1 MVQSSNKA
9 AMKRESDATHSRIKV
24 IGRPAT
30 TMIPSESDTHP
41 PSVQTT
47 TSHARFILAVL
58 FLLSILNFV
67 DRQIL
72 ASLAGRVKVDL
83 AITDAQLGFLY
94 GTVFGVFYAVFGIP
108 LGVFADL
115 GSRRKLIAWGLT
127 LWSLATM
134 ASGLAVGFGTLAL
147 ARVGVGVGEAS
158 VSPAAY
164 SLISDLF
171 PRARRATA
179 LAVYSLGVYVGIG
192 VSLYFG
198 GAVVD
203 AWASAFPPGTEPFGL
218 RGWQVAFFA
227 AGLPGLVLLPFVLSF
242 REPIRGAQEASQ
254 PAEVEPRRDAFK
266 ATLRECLALI
276 PPFSVFFLKRDG
288 VHRVQNLLAV
298 AFFAGSGLVLWHFF
312 GDAIQWT
319 CVGVGFYV
327 VATLAQRLKAREPD
341 AFALIFKTPSLGF
354 ATLGFSF
361 LSFTGYAISLWTM
374 EFFIRY
380 HGFSRSDI
388 GAKLGLISAVGGGL
402 GVTLGGVLADRFRR
416 RTASGRLIVGMMNA
430 LIPIPLLL
438 MALTA
443 ADRDQALALFAVA
456 QVFAALWLGAGSS
469 TFQDLVLPHMRARAS
484 AVGLLFVTVV
494 GLAMGPYVVGRLSD
508 YWGDL
513 RLAFMSATW
522 ANVVAF
528 VLFALASRTIA
539 HDEETRVARAQAARD
554 GMSRAESRT

>member
-1 MVQSSNKA
+1 MVPTRPDTSTSS
-9 AMKRESDATHSRIKV
+9 
-24 IGRPAT
+24 PAT
-30 TMIPSESDTHP
+30 S
-41 PSVQTT
+41 
-47 TSHARFILAVL
+47 SHARFILAVL
-58 FLLSILNFV
+58 FVLSILNFV

-72 ASLAGRVKVDL
+72 ASIAGRVKADL

-94 GTVFGVFYAVFGIP
+94 GTVFGVFYSVFGVP

-115 GSRRKLIAWGLT
+115 GSRRKLIACGLT

-147 ARVGVGVGEAS
+147 ARVCVGIGEAS
-158 VSPAAY
+158 ASPAAY
-164 SLISDLF
+164 SLIADLF

-179 LAVYSLGVYVGIG
+179 LGIYSLGVYVGIG
-192 VSLYFG
+192 ISLYFG

-203 AWASAFPPGTEPFGL
+203 AWTAAFPPGAEPVGL
-218 RGWQVAFFA
+218 QGWQVAFFA
-227 AGLPGLVLLPFVLSF
+227 AGIPGLVLLPFVLLF
-242 REPIRGAQEASQ
+242 REPVRGAQEETQ
-254 PAEVEPRRDAFK
+254 PLPAEPQKGAFR
-266 ATLRECLALI
+266 AALREGLALI
-276 PPFSVFFLKRDG
+276 PPFSLFFLDRDG
-288 VHRVQNLLAV
+288 VPRAQNLAV
-298 AFFAGSGLVLWHFF
+298 FASLGGGGFLLWLLF
-312 GDAIQWT
+312 GDAVQWA
-319 CVGVGFYV
+319 CVAIGFYV
-327 VATLAQRLKAREPD
+327 VATLAQRLKVREPD
-341 AFALIFKTPSLGF
+341 AFVLIFKTPSLAL

-374 EFFIRY
+374 QFFIRY
-380 HGFSRSDI
+380 HGYPASEI

-402 GVTLGGVLADRFRR
+402 GVTMGGILADRLRR

-430 LIPIPLLL
+430 LIPIPLLFL
-438 MALTA
+438 ALNT

-484 AVGLLFVTVV
+484 AVGLLFVTIV

-513 RLAFMSATW
+513 RLAYLSATW

-528 VLFALASRTIA
+528 VLFVLASRTIA
-539 HDEETRVARAQAARD
+539 HDEETRGARAQTARE
-554 GMSRAESRT
+554 GMPRAEART

>member
-1 MVQSSNKA
+1 
-9 AMKRESDATHSRIKV
+9 
-24 IGRPAT
+24 
-30 TMIPSESDTHP
+30 MIPSDRDTQP
-41 PSVQTT
+41 PSSKTT
-47 TSHARFILAVL
+47 PSHARFILAVL
-58 FLLSILNFV
+58 FFLSILNFV

-72 ASLAGRVKVDL
+72 ASVAGPVKSDL
-83 AITDAQLGFLY
+83 AITDGRLGFLY
-94 GTVFGVFYAVFGIP
+94 GTVFGIFYSVFGIP

-115 GSRRKLIAWGLT
+115 GSRRKLIAYGLG

-147 ARVGVGVGEAS
+147 ARLCVGIGEAS
-158 VSPAAY
+158 ASPAAY
-164 SLISDLF
+164 SLIADLF

-179 LAVYSLGVYVGIG
+179 LGIYSLGVYVGIG

-203 AWASAFPPGTEPFGL
+203 AWTAAFPPGTEPFGL

-227 AGLPGLVLLPFVLSF
+227 AGLPGLLLLPFVLLF
-242 REPIRGAQEASQ
+242 REPMRGAQEEAL
-254 PAEVEPRRDAFK
+254 PARAEPRKNAFR
-266 ATLRECLALI
+266 AALREGLALI
-276 PPFSVFFLKRDG
+276 PPFSLFFLERDG
-288 VHRVQNLLAV
+288 VPRSQNLFAFASLAL
-298 AFFAGSGLVLWHFF
+298 GGLLLWQLF
-312 GDAIQWT
+312 GDAVQWA
-319 CVGVGFYV
+319 CLGIGFYV
-327 VATLAQRLKAREPD
+327 VVTLAQRLKVREPD
-341 AFALIFKTPSLGF
+341 AFALIFKTPSLRF

-380 HGFSRSDI
+380 HGYSRSEI
-388 GAKLGLISAVGGGL
+388 GAKLGLISAIGGGL

-430 LIPIPLLL
+430 VIPIPLLL
-438 MALTA
+438 LALNTA
-443 ADRDQALALFAVA
+443 NRDQALALFAVA

-484 AVGLLFVTVV
+484 AVGLLFVTIV

-554 GMSRAESRT
+554 GMSRAEART